1 MIRKKDSKDIKKIM
15 DIWIVSNLDAHNFI
29 SKDYF
34 YNNFDIV
41 KDAIENATVYVYE
54 QESKV
59 IGFVG
64 INQEFIEGIF
74 VDRNYRSKGIGKK
87 LIDYCKKNYNTL
99 SLNVY
104 CKNKKA
110 IEFYKREGFEI
121 CEKKLEKDN
130 KEFEYVMKWKRY

>member
-15 DIWIVSNLDAHNFI
+15 DIWIASNLDAHNFI

-34 YNNFDIV
+34 YNDFDFV

>member
-15 DIWIVSNLDAHNFI
+15 DIWIASNLDAHNFI

-59 IGFVG
+59 VGFVG

-87 LIDYCKKNYNTL
+87 LINYCKKNYNTL

>member
-34 YNNFDIV
+34 YNNFDFV

-59 IGFVG
+59 IGFVS

>member
-15 DIWIVSNLDAHNFI
+15 DIWIASNLDAHNFS

-34 YNNFDIV
+34 YNNFDFV

>member
-15 DIWIVSNLDAHNFI
+15 DIWIASNLDAHNFI

-34 YNNFDIV
+34 YNNFDFV

-59 IGFVG
+59 VGFVG

>member
-15 DIWIVSNLDAHNFI
+15 DIWIASNLDAHNFI

-87 LIDYCKKNYNTL
+87 LINYCKKNYNTL

>member
-15 DIWIVSNLDAHNFI
+15 DIWIASNLDAHNFI

-34 YNNFDIV
+34 YNNFDFV

-121 CEKKLEKDN
+121 CEKKLEKEN

>member
-15 DIWIVSNLDAHNFI
+15 DIWIASNLDAHNFI

-34 YNNFDIV
+34 YNNFDFV
-41 KDAIENATVYVYE
+41 KDAIENTTVYVYE

-110 IEFYKREGFEI
+110 IEFYKREGFES

>member
-1 MIRKKDSKDIKKIM
+1 MIREKNNEDIKKIM
-15 DIWIVSNLDAHNFI
+15 DIWIKSNLDAHNFI

-34 YNNFDIV
+34 YNNFDFV

>member
-15 DIWIVSNLDAHNFI
+15 DIWIASNLDAHNFI

>member
-15 DIWIVSNLDAHNFI
+15 DIWIASNLDAHNFI

-59 IGFVG
+59 VGFVG

>member
-41 KDAIENATVYVYE
+41 KGAIENATVYVYE

-87 LIDYCKKNYNTL
+87 LINYCKKNYNTL

>member
-15 DIWIVSNLDAHNFI
+15 DIWIASNLDAHNFI

-34 YNNFDIV
+34 YNNFDFV

-87 LIDYCKKNYNTL
+87 LINYCKKNYNTL

>member
-15 DIWIVSNLDAHNFI
+15 DIWIASNLDAHNFI

-34 YNNFDIV
+34 YNNFDFV

>member
-34 YNNFDIV
+34 YNNFDFV